1 MSRSLLKLLACPS
14 CGNSELEY
22 IIPGEAVGLASS
34 QLADVALLVC
44 SRCERWY
51 PIENRIVRLLPDN
64 LRVRSVDEAFI
75 DKQRV
80 SFGDSLCR
88 RLSAIT
94 GEISYSKDA
103 SELFSYF
110 DVPVRIAKDRTRN
123 VNHRFKFEE
132 ILRGFNA
139 IGNGICLEL
148 ACGNG
153 THASSLLE
161 VYPDA
166 SYVGV
171 DIAPMRLRETRQ
183 RIGDHRNILLVQATL
198 DVLPFR
204 ENTFSAVY
212 MVSALQYLED
222 PEIGLNEA
230 RRVLVE
236 DGSFVSL
243 DYNPRCY
250 ASALGLIQ
258 EKQEYDIQLDQCL
271 YEKMSKENLGKW
283 MSGSGFSD
291 IKIRNLLFLPGN
303 LPLPIVVYRI
313 INGIL
318 ERIPFIKHFSI
329 MLASH
334 SRKRGCGN

>member
-22 IIPGEAVGLASS
+22 IVSDESVDNVSS
-34 QLADVALLVC
+34 QLADVALLIC
-44 SRCERWY
+44 SSCDQWY
-51 PIENRIVRLLPDN
+51 PIENRIVCLLPDR
-64 LRVRSVDEAFI
+64 LRVRSADEAFI
-75 DKQRV
+75 DKHGAFFGV
-80 SFGDSLCR
+80 SICKH
-88 RLSAIT
+88 LSAVNAT
-94 GEISYSKDA
+94 RSYSSDA
-103 SELFSYF
+103 SEFFSYF
-110 DVPVRIAKDRTRN
+110 DVPIRIAKDRTKN
-123 VNHRFKFEE
+123 KNHQLKFEE
-132 ILRGFNA
+132 ILRGIGA
-139 IGNGICLEL
+139 IENGICLEL

-183 RIGDHRNILLVQATL
+183 RLGDYRNILLVQATL

-204 ENTFSAVY
+204 DNTFSAVY

-230 RRVLVE
+230 RRVLAD

-243 DYNPRCY
+243 DYNPQCY

-258 EKQEYDIQLDQCL
+258 KKQEYDTQLDQCL

-303 LPLPIVVYRI
+303 LPLPVVVYRI

-329 MLASH
+329 MLASY